1 MPGFVGGN
9 LRFMFEGEADIVQ
22 PLEQA
27 MANEF
32 IHRELR
38 GEAPVVT
45 HFAAFEVN
53 RELIILRLTGSP
65 DQLRDFGILDGA
77 VMRPQASAFGE
88 DAFPSIHE
96 KAAALLHSLAR
107 NHPFVTANK
116 RPAWTAAWSGSSD
129 IRPSRCD

>member
-1 MPGFVGGN
+1 MIGAPAGGCRMPGFVGGN

-65 DQLRDFGILDGA
+65 DQLRDFRFAETNGEKTIFAA
-77 VMRPQASAFGE
+77 VIGKDVGE
-88 DAFPSIHE
+88 RR
-96 KAAALLHSLAR
+96 R
-107 NHPFVTANK
+107 NHGAK
-116 RPAWTAAWSGSSD
+116 SE
-129 IRPSRCD
+129 IR